1 MQEAHKAK
9 NDKINGKERG
19 IETETFGSF
28 LLASLAQLSSYR
40 RDASRTVDAFLW
52 PQRDDVLEFFHH
64 AGVGFAASHQTCA
77 SLALLV
83 HLRDPLLTSQRRSL
97 LRHRDGL
104 EDSFAFL

>member
-1 MQEAHKAK
+1 MQEAQRAK
-9 NDKINGKERG
+9 HDKINWKERD
-19 IETETFGSF
+19 IDAETFGST
-28 LLASLAQLSSYR
+28 LLASLAQLGSYR

-83 HLRDPLLTSQRRSL
+83 HLGNPLFASQGRSL
-97 LRHRDGL
+97 LGHRDGL
-104 EDSFAFL
+104 EDSLAFF